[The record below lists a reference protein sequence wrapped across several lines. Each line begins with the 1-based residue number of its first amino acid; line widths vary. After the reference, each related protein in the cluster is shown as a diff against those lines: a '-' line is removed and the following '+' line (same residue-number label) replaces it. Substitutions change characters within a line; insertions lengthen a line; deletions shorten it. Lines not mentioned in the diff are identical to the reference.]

1 MLDIIVKV
9 AHLLLLKLM
18 FVFAMLAVCYSGTV
32 YVQSPES
39 GPCPSPGTDSCHSL
53 NYYAQDTSKY
63 WSSGTDVKFLTGAHT
78 LDANITVTVENVTD
92 ITLMSIN
99 CSLSTTVF
107 CSNSSGFVFQGVT
120 NLKMKCLTFKDCSS
134 VSKLEECNNL
144 PVGLLFAS
152 NRNIHLFNV
161 TVENSTGYG
170 VCGQNNSGVFV
181 SKNSVFQYNIG
192 NINNHGGNLQLFYK
206 QCPIESTMITFTS
219 TQFLHGQGVKAF
231 SSGSGL
237 SLLLMCESSSLS
249 VTIQNCTFN
258 NNSAPVDN
266 GSGGNIFLLL
276 QSLNHQVTIVNST
289 IENGVSDRGGGMF
302 ISINLKPSLT
312 LGLYGRSEY
321 ITVTNSIFLGN
332 RAGSR
337 GGAVSLNYHE
347 YVADEHLPN
356 ITEKH
361 VIFNQCIF
369 SQNTVNPSSPAGTAI
384 DTINIRTLQYLM
396 KPSPQL
402 NLILKDCNI
411 SENNFDPTN
420 TSSLALYPCGQVYFT
435 QHPQVTINGCRIVNS
450 DCSAI
455 MADHST
461 LIFYGQVELSNNT
474 GLRGGGLYF
483 ADDSVMYLTP
493 HTQVNILGN
502 TAEYGGGIYIEQS
515 SECFLEGLEC
525 FYQFDSDIQK
535 NQSLLTTTH
544 VKLTGNKAYTSGD
557 AVFGGTIEKCYF
569 LTNFGTQ
576 FRKKSSVIFSQIFSI
591 TQCPTCISSRPYGIC
606 FCSNIKSVVMYP
618 GQTLSVPVV
627 VVGQKSGRVPGNVV
641 TETEDGVSLSEL
653 QKFQTVSNTSC
664 TNLQYT
670 VYSNKTN
677 TYLTLAANAWCNSQH
692 MFRTEI
698 DITFKKCPI
707 GFVMASFPRSSC
719 ECVSSQS
726 LSCNLDHEIITR
738 RPPHWLGY
746 DEQNLEENII
756 WFHCPLDYCKTEAVN
771 MSTSPHS
778 LDQDVQ
784 CAHNRTGIL
793 CGGCHNGTSAVFGS
807 SKCLVCS
814 NKNLLLLVVFAFAG
828 LLLVLVIITLNLTVS
843 LGTINGLLFYVN
855 VVQVLKS
862 FFFPPPVIN
871 MPVLY
876 QFISWFN
883 LDLGMETCF
892 YDGMDTYSKTW
903 LQWAFPLYL
912 FCITAM
918 ITMVARRSALLMR
931 LVGRNATSVLA
942 TLLLL
947 SYTKLVRNTI
957 IVFDYSQL
965 HYHINAS
972 LWRTVWTMDGNI
984 LFWSTKHTAMVVVG
998 MIALLITL
1006 PYLVVLFCVQCLRRV
1021 NHRACCWVSRLKPLT
1036 DAYTGVY
1043 KDSFAFWTGHLL
1055 LLRAAIS
1062 IVAALEPV
1070 TSPITILSFVVGVC
1084 IHLLIT
1090 SIWVFRGVYR
1100 GWYLDVLESSYVL
1113 NLCCLSATTAV
1124 LILRKN
1130 VTFQEWVTYVSISI
1144 AFTTFIGVVLYH
1156 LHLRLKAF
1164 MQYQEL
1170 IEIFRRRL
1178 TKKEEIEPLLSVSR
1192 EVYDTT

>member
-1 MLDIIVKV
+1 MDKMFRV
-9 AHLLLLKLM
+9 AQKLM
-18 FVFAMLAVCYSGTV
+18 LVFAVLPICHSATV

-53 NYYAQDTSKY
+53 NYYAHDTSKY
-63 WSSGTDVKFLTGAHT
+63 WKSGTDVLFLTGEHT
-78 LDANITVTVENVTD
+78 LDANKTITVNNSTN
-92 ITLMSIN
+92 ITLMSTN
-99 CSLSTTVF
+99 CSSPTTIL
-107 CSNSSGFVFQGVT
+107 CSNSSGFVFSGVT
-120 NLKMKCLTFKDCSS
+120 DLQIRCLTFLSCSRMS
-134 VSKLEECNNL
+134 PGFMCNNL
-144 PVGLLFAS
+144 LVGLLFAKSS
-152 NRNIHLFNV
+152 NIYLLNV
-161 TVENSTGYG
+161 KVQNSTGYG
-170 VCGQNNSGVFV
+170 ICGEDNSGDFIT
-181 SKNSVFQYNIG
+181 SNSVFQYNMG
-192 NINNHGGNLQLFYK
+192 NMNHYGGNMQLFYRECSSK
-206 QCPIESTMITFTS
+206 GRTRITVTS
-219 TQFLHGQGVKAF
+219 TQFLHGYNTKD
-231 SSGSGL
+231 SSSASGL
-237 SLLLMCESSSLS
+237 SLLLMCQNS
-249 VTIQNCTFN
+249 TINATLHNCIFRN
-258 NNSAPVDN
+258 NTLKTWNR
-266 GSGGNIFLLL
+266 GIGGNIFVFMS
-276 QSLNHQVTIVNST
+276 SLIHQVSIADSV
-289 IENGVSDRGGGMF
+289 IENGVSEQGGGMF
-302 ISINLKPSLT
+302 ISIDLKPSLC
-312 LGLYGRSEY
+312 LDPYGNTEY
-321 ITVTNSIFLGN
+321 ITVRNSSFFGN
-332 RAGSR
+332 HATIG
-337 GGAVSLNYHE
+337 GGAVSFNYHE
-347 YVADEHLPN
+347 YAAENHVCN
-356 ITEKH
+356 ITVKN
-361 VIFNQCIF
+361 VIFSQCIF
-369 SQNTVNPSSPAGTAI
+369 SRNSVDPTSPSGIAI

-402 NLILKDCNI
+402 NLILKDCNV
-411 SENNFDPTN
+411 SENNFHHKN
-420 TSSLALYPCGQVYFT
+420 TSLALYPCGQVCFT

-544 VKLTGNKAYTSGD
+544 VNLTGNKAYTSGD
-557 AVFGGTIEKCYF
+557 AIFGGSIDECYF
-569 LTNFGTQ
+569 LAAFGTQ
-576 FRKKSSVIFSQIFSI
+576 FHKKSSDVFLHIFSL

-606 FCSNIKSVVMYP
+606 FCSHYIEKSSVMMYP
-618 GQTLSVPVV
+618 GQTFSVPVV

-641 TETEDGVSLSEL
+641 TETEDGVSLSAL
-653 QKFQTVSNTSC
+653 QEFQTVPNTSC
-664 TNLQYT
+664 TDLLYT
-670 VYSNKTN
+670 VFSNKSN
-677 TYLTLAANAWCNSQH
+677 ASLTLVASAWCNNRH
-692 MFRTEI
+692 MFPRKI
-698 DITFKKCPI
+698 NITFMKCPI
-707 GFVMASFPRSSC
+707 GFVMASFPHSSC
-719 ECVSSQS
+719 ECVSSPS
-726 LSCNLDHEIITR
+726 FSCNLDRGIITR
-738 RPPHWLGY
+738 HPPYWLGY
-746 DEQNLEENII
+746 DEKNLEKNII
-756 WFHCPLDYCKTEAVN
+756 YFHCPLDYCKTEAVN

-807 SKCLVCS
+807 SQCLVCS

-855 VVQVLKS
+855 VVQVLRRL
-862 FFFPPPVIN
+862 FFPPHVIN

-883 LDLGMETCF
+883 LDLGIETCF

-912 FCITAM
+912 LCITAV
-918 ITMVARRSALLMR
+918 ITMVARRSDLLMR

-947 SYTKLVRNTI
+947 LYTKLVRNTI
-957 IVFDYSQL
+957 IVFSFSRL
-965 HYHINAS
+965 HYHINGS

-984 LFWSTKHTAMVVVG
+984 LFWSTKHTAMVAVG

-1006 PYLVVLFCVQCLRRV
+1006 PYLVMLFCVQCLRRV

-1036 DAYTGVY
+1036 DAYTGIY
-1043 KDSFAFWTGHLL
+1043 KDSFAFWAGYFL

-1062 IVAALEPV
+1062 MVAALEPIE
-1070 TSPITILSFVVGVC
+1070 SPVAILSFVVGVC

-1090 SIWVFRGVYR
+1090 SIWLFRGVYR
-1100 GWYLDVLESSYVL
+1100 EWYLDVLESSYVL

-1124 LILRKN
+1124 LVLRNN
-1130 VTFQEWVTYVSISI
+1130 VRLQEWVTYISISI

-1156 LHLRLKAF
+1156 LHLKLKGF
-1164 MQYQEL
+1164 MQYQQL
-1170 IEIFRRRL
+1170 IEICRRRL
-1178 TKKEEIEPLLSVSR
+1178 TKTEEIEPLLSVSR
-1192 EVYDTT
+1192 ESNDKF